1 MSKLN
6 DEIIKIKER
15 NKKVETDKAWE
26 TSLTRKLSILLLT
39 YVVIAITLQILGL
52 PKPFIGAIIP
62 AIAFFLS
69 TLTIPLF
76 KIWWIENIYKK

>member
-52 PKPFIGAIIP
+52 PKPLVNAIIP

-76 KIWWIENIYKK
+76 KIWWIENIYKR